1 MLVLRHRKLCSLHL
15 LPECFLSQL
24 KGIIFQTG
32 LYLTDEAQTNILNI
46 PLKAKVHGQ
55 IILKSGFENPS
66 HCPIN
71 TYTCHIHF

>member
-1 MLVLRHRKLCSLHL
+1 MLVLRQRKLCSLHL

-46 PLKAKVHGQ
+46 PLKAKVHGK
-55 IILKSGFENPS
+55 LF
-66 HCPIN
+66 
-71 TYTCHIHF
+71 